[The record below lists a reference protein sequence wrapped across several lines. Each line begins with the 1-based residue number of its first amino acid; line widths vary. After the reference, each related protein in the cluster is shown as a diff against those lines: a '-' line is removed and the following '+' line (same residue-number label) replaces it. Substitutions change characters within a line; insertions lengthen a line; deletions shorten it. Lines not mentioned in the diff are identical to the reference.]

1 MLKDLSIGISAKMS
15 FRPGKD
21 LSGISAKMS
30 FRPGKKPNAKD
41 AIKPPKLK
49 TQTLSF
55 HPKIENDA
63 LPVSVSEC
71 NRIIAVNK
79 FDLAAGLEVGD
90 RIVAVDGVELVG
102 PRIRFRRTTGLAGKC
117 QRPMF
122 LATQH
127 RCFDG
132 SSDVRGNAREG
143 QAAPSWPGGP
153 AYGGPQQVPLS
164 TQAARILAALQ
175 RQAWL

>member
-102 PRIRFRRTTGLAGKC
+102 PLEYSPLCKDKRGCEATVERLEDRAHERMEQSRVAGRGAHVVHD
-117 QRPMF
+117 RPG
-122 LATQH
+122 AVGT
-127 RCFDG
+127 D
-132 SSDVRGNAREG
+132 
-143 QAAPSWPGGP
+143 
-153 AYGGPQQVPLS
+153 
-164 TQAARILAALQ
+164 
-175 RQAWL
+175 